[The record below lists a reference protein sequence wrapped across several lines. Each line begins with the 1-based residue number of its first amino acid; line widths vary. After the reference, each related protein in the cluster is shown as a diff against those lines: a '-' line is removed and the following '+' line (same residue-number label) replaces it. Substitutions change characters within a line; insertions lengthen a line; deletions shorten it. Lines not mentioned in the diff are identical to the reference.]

1 MEELS
6 LNILDIAQNSVRA
19 NATRVDITVAE
30 LPAEDR
36 LVITITDNGCGMT
49 PNRSPMWRTRSTPP
63 VPPARWGWASFFQ
76 NGRTDDRRGLFHL
89 FAAGRRHRGPGRFG
103 LTHIDRMPLGNMADT
118 MCILMGCNEQ
128 INFSFTYRVGEK
140 AFTVSTGAAA
150 GDFGRRSPEYPQVMD
165 FIRGTS
171 KKIWICLA
179 EVHHNMKSL
188 AELQAL
194 RDSMKGK
201 IGVRDDAEGISAWLW
216 VWLPA
221 ESQPAHGRC

>member
-49 PNRSPMWRTRSTPP
+49 PEQVAHVEDPFYTTRTTRKVGLG
-63 VPPARWGWASFFQ
+63 VPFFKM
-76 NGRTDDRRGLFHL
+76 
-89 FAAGRRHRGPGRFG
+89 AALMTGGDFSICSQPGEGTEVRAVFG

-128 INFSFTYRVGEK
+128 INFSFTYRVGGK
-140 AFTVSTGAAA
+140 GLYRQHGAAA
-150 GDFGRRSPEYPQVMD
+150 GDFGRRSPEYPPGD
-165 FIRGTS
+165 GFYPG
-171 KKIWICLA
+171 
-179 EVHHNMKSL
+179 VHQRKYGF
-188 AELQAL
+188 A
-194 RDSMKGK
+194 
-201 IGVRDDAEGISAWLW
+201 
-216 VWLPA
+216 
-221 ESQPAHGRC
+221 